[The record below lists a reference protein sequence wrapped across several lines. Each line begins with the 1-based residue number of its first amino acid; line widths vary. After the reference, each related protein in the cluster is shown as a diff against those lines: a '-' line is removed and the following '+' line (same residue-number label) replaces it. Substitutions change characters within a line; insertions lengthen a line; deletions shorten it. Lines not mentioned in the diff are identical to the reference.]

1 MFIFQGNAKATI
13 ENLRKA
19 LSEAESKNKD
29 INREF
34 KRILR
39 EKEVILFF
47 VLNWYSTS
55 NLIIHSDFVPRFWPN
70 YI

>member
-1 MFIFQGNAKATI
+1 MFISKGNAKATI
-13 ENLRKA
+13 ENLQKA

-39 EKEVILFF
+39 EKEVMFLF
-47 VLNWYSTS
+47 
-55 NLIIHSDFVPRFWPN
+55 I
-70 YI
+70 